1 LVVKKSDL
9 TDTIAF
15 PLVDGVYTT
24 VATYTTEFAKL
35 VNTAN
40 GFSDTEIA
48 NNAKRDT
55 VYKKI
60 KTYYEQSWKTM
71 LKVTDNTTEGIK
83 MKISPT
89 FTLQFKKD
97 SKLFT
102 MQLCYAK
109 GDQLTCY
116 NKSGIT
122 YPEREFNTAFQ
133 GLVTL
138 IKGSPGM
145 GNDEESQLKFLTDI
159 IYTHLTDWIKNGNNT
174 GIDTK
179 GNVTSL
185 AYNDSLKAYLT
196 IKNVLRIFKVKR
208 TYKLKLKEVPKG
220 KGAAI
225 SVGDKKSVTPTMASK
240 ITNNIKK
247 DSLAYD
253 TSKYEIVERRPFL
266 FGEKHKVVKHYEN
279 NYAGTVNITNAK
291 FQIEDGFVLSFT
303 FDIDPTQAAK
313 YSVTPNQ
320 TIRVGYNVRNIMFAG
335 YFLNNAV
342 PIYLQKEKN
351 TFVIPKD
358 TDDYVYKINEFV
370 DFKTPLKAPNAH
382 FTAQE
387 MLISIDSGK
396 LNKPVPVS
404 EKSLYTFANLDV
416 FSDLFGLFD
425 QTNPNGLIQSEFKI
439 GTMLFRKPLG
449 RERRPNRSRVT
460 ILNKGEFFFRF
471 SKLDEKTQD
480 LSVIRV
486 HNNYQTDTPYVHGIN
501 LFHYQSMSYG
511 IHFNLLNLDYRGGNT
526 ALVGE
531 ASIIRTPLRDSVKT
545 GTNTVIIKTPE
556 NFGIN
561 STAISLGINSRVH
574 AATFLDLDFGGRY
587 LYVKPTLD
595 TLKLSNSP
603 YNEFYKNTK
612 FVPVNSIGIVDLKG
626 LVNIYLN
633 DEKSKRIII
642 RLEYLFDVKQRGNA
656 FPVLQVGYSAN
667 LDKFLKLSPPPQ
679 SPKL

>member
-1 LVVKKSDL
+1 MKYILSVIFCLVSLWVNAQQIVGIYSKGGTIVIESDKGSFKLVVKKSDL

-225 SVGDKKSVTPTMASK
+225 SVGDKK
-240 ITNNIKK
+240 TN
-247 DSLAYD
+247 
-253 TSKYEIVERRPFL
+253 
-266 FGEKHKVVKHYEN
+266 
-279 NYAGTVNITNAK
+279 
-291 FQIEDGFVLSFT
+291 DG
-303 FDIDPTQAAK
+303 I
-313 YSVTPNQ
+313 
-320 TIRVGYNVRNIMFAG
+320 
-335 YFLNNAV
+335 
-342 PIYLQKEKN
+342 
-351 TFVIPKD
+351 
-358 TDDYVYKINEFV
+358 
-370 DFKTPLKAPNAH
+370 
-382 FTAQE
+382 
-387 MLISIDSGK
+387 
-396 LNKPVPVS
+396 
-404 EKSLYTFANLDV
+404 
-416 FSDLFGLFD
+416 
-425 QTNPNGLIQSEFKI
+425 
-439 GTMLFRKPLG
+439 
-449 RERRPNRSRVT
+449 
-460 ILNKGEFFFRF
+460 
-471 SKLDEKTQD
+471 
-480 LSVIRV
+480 
-486 HNNYQTDTPYVHGIN
+486 
-501 LFHYQSMSYG
+501 
-511 IHFNLLNLDYRGGNT
+511 
-526 ALVGE
+526 
-531 ASIIRTPLRDSVKT
+531 
-545 GTNTVIIKTPE
+545 
-556 NFGIN
+556 
-561 STAISLGINSRVH
+561 
-574 AATFLDLDFGGRY
+574 
-587 LYVKPTLD
+587 
-595 TLKLSNSP
+595 
-603 YNEFYKNTK
+603 
-612 FVPVNSIGIVDLKG
+612 
-626 LVNIYLN
+626 
-633 DEKSKRIII
+633 
-642 RLEYLFDVKQRGNA
+642 
-656 FPVLQVGYSAN
+656 
-667 LDKFLKLSPPPQ
+667 
-679 SPKL
+679 